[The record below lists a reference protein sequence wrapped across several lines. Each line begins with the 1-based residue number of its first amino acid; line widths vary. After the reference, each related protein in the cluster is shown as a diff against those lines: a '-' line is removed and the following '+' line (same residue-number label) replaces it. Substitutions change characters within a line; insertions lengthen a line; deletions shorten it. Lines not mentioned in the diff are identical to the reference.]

1 MKCFNTLIVISSPR
15 PSLLVSWIDPALTAH
30 RSTCGDWALHSVHF
44 SSSFFIVSLSSF
56 VITSSIMI
64 RFMLIAL
71 YFVIGDDTG
80 PPCIILFLVRIS
92 VLSCCYSSSLHVTD
106 LPLRV
111 IVLSAQS
118 GKLSGYLLFM
128 LSSAE
133 AASSEVL
140 TLQCYCLSH
149 GHCLWSG
156 SSSRSGSGSWLLFLV
171 MLVMLVV
178 LW

>member
-1 MKCFNTLIVISSPR
+1 MDR
-15 PSLLVSWIDPALTAH
+15 PCLD
-30 RSTCGDWALHSVHF
+30 R
-44 SSSFFIVSLSSF
+44 SSFNVWGLGITQRPLIIIILYCVIV
-56 VITSSIMI
+56 VIRHYQQHHDPFYAHSPLLRDWGWHRTTVY
-64 RFMLIAL
+64 
-71 YFVIGDDTG
+71 YFV
-80 PPCIILFLVRIS
+80 LVRIS